1 MVKLLLSNYSIYYFY
16 KPPNSF
22 FSNSLSPP
30 TQSIF
35 HEANRII
42 YPKFKLDSVVSL
54 LNTLH

>member
-1 MVKLLLSNYSIYYFY
+1 MVKLLLSNYSINYFY

-22 FSNSLSPP
+22 LSNSLPP
-30 TQSIF
+30 PPSIF

>member
-1 MVKLLLSNYSIYYFY
+1 MVKLLLSNYSINYFY

-22 FSNSLSPP
+22 LTVFPP
-30 TQSIF
+30 HPSIF